1 MLSLLT
7 QLQTA
12 SKGITK
18 AVDQYNTAGRK
29 EAWKRA
35 TERAWQEHTDK
46 AVDAYRQVMQG
57 KGWMTTLQIECA
69 LGYARTAATPFL
81 KKLRVELGLIERRNK
96 DGETEYQRN
105 KGYEY
110 RWIQNGD

>member
-7 QLQTA
+7 QLHTA
-12 SKGITK
+12 SKDTTK

-29 EAWKRA
+29 EAWKWA

-57 KGWMTTLQIECA
+57 KGWMTTFQIEYA
-69 LGYARTAATPFL
+69 LSYARA
-81 KKLRVELGLIERRNK
+81 G
-96 DGETEYQRN
+96 
-105 KGYEY
+105 
-110 RWIQNGD
+110 QNGAKCRPI